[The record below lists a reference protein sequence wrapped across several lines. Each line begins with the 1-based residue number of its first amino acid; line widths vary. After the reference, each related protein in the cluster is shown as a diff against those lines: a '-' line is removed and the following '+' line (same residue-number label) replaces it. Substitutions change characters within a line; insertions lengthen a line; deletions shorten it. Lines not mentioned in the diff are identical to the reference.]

1 MSVNLD
7 PSTWRL
13 STLLGIPYKLKDGT
27 PTFSASRDGNMMVKE
42 TIIIEADNLLDFI
55 AESVPVTEA
64 FPGGVWAYIP
74 ARTYPGIPSL
84 LTQSTE
90 AKPLDTSKPADPTG
104 IDPGAP
110 AGTYGGFMEVDVTYS
125 TLDATTQDE
134 DEGEA
139 TTFLEVSA
147 DAGAE
152 ILATSIGG
160 NALFVLTHP
169 WHDPD
174 TGIDYGIEDV
184 LVPKDINNL
193 VPRVEPRTEWSVRF
207 PLVSNAVSDI
217 ILGIARPLLGK
228 INIVAMPVLKGA
240 SRRTILFTSI
250 SLHESYAVD
259 SDGVIQKQN
268 QLEFKFNEKHIEE
281 DGIIKGHNGFYS
293 KETGHYEGLLID
305 GNAPYEDADL
315 NQLWS

>member
-13 STLLGIPYKLKDGT
+13 STLIGIPYKLKDGT
-27 PTFSASRDGNMMVKE
+27 PTFSANRDGNMVVKE

-74 ARTYPGIPSL
+74 ARAYPGIPSL

-104 IDPGAP
+104 IDPGAS

-125 TLDATTQDE
+125 TIDATTEDE

-139 TTFLEVSA
+139 TTFLEISS

-152 ILATSIGG
+152 IIAANLEGSALYKLEEERNIGG
-160 NALFVLTHP
+160 VIFPIGAFAPIT
-169 WHDPD
+169 
-174 TGIDYGIEDV
+174 
-184 LVPKDINNL
+184 DINNL
-193 VPRVEPRTEWSVRF
+193 ITRIVPQIEWTVSF
-207 PLVSNAVSDI
+207 PLVNNAVADI
-217 ILGIARPLLGK
+217 ILGVARPLLGK
-228 INIVAMPVLKGA
+228 INSAAMPVLKGA
-240 SRRTILFTSI
+240 SVGTIIFTSMG
-250 SLHESYAVD
+250 LRESYAVD
-259 SDGVIQKQN
+259 ANGVIQKQN
-268 QLEFKFNEKHIEE
+268 QLSMKFSEKHIEE
-281 DGIIKGHNGFYS
+281 GDTVKGWNYFFIKEVQGFRLVEVND
-293 KETGHYEGLLID
+293 KPTYES
-305 GNAPYEDADL
+305 ADL
-315 NQLWS
+315 NQLWL